1 MTMIKSGF
9 HNSISGDRLYNAED
23 MNRPYKDLVSNGVFP
38 NPSNQM
44 QVIPSDGLTVAVLV
58 GGGLFGGGWAYNET
72 TTLLTLDSP
81 ETVLSRVDAVVVRR
95 DDSQSVR
102 GTELIV
108 KKGTPA
114 TNPVAPEMTRDEYVN
129 EYCLATIK
137 LGAGVTEVTG
147 SMITDTR
154 PDTSV
159 CGWVTGLIEQ
169 VDTSTLF
176 NQWQTAYI
184 EQFEEFTA
192 RADAFI
198 SELQQ
203 WLSDMQDILKDDESA
218 VARITA
224 LETGKADKKE
234 LSVTVDFTD
243 SELEGEFYYVNVS
256 ADIKTNDILL
266 VAPAVDSLDEW
277 NEGGIVCVEQENGQL
292 RFRST
297 EKVSVTAN
305 IVNLG

>member
-1 MTMIKSGF
+1 MGMMRSGF
-9 HNSISGDRLYNAED
+9 HNSINNDRLYNAED

-38 NPSNQM
+38 NPSTQL
-44 QVIPSDGLTVAVLV
+44 QVNPSSGMTVSVSV
-58 GGGLFGGGWAYNET
+58 GGGLFGNGWAYNET
-72 TTLLTLDSP
+72 PQLLTLDNS
-81 ETVLSRVDAVVVRR
+81 ESTLTRIDAIVVRR
-95 DDSQSVR
+95 DESQSVR
-102 GTELIV
+102 GTSLIV

-114 TNPVAPEMTRDEYVN
+114 TNPVAPEMIHDEYID

-137 LGAGVTEVTG
+137 LNAGVSSITG

-154 PDTSV
+154 PDTTV

-192 RADAFI
+192 RADEFI
-198 SELQQ
+198 SELRQ
-203 WLSDMQDILKDDESA
+203 WLNDMQNILKDDTSA

-224 LETGKADKKE
+224 LETVKADKKE
-234 LSVTVDFTD
+234 LSVTVDFTG
-243 SELEGEFYYVNVS
+243 SELENEFYYANVS
-256 ADIKTNDILL
+256 ADVKANDILL
-266 VAPAVDSLDEW
+266 VAPAVDSLDAW
-277 NEGGIVCVEQENGQL
+277 GEGGVVCVEQGTGQL